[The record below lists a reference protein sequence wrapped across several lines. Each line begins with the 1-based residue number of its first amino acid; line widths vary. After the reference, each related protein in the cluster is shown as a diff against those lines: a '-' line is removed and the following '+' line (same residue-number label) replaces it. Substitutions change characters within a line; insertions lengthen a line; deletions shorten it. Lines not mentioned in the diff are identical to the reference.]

1 MLVERL
7 VPNGTLMRTLFVRGR
22 AGGESARTH
31 VSGMGEF
38 GEHLHAAGRR
48 DNGVSDNGAR
58 RRPGS
63 RRILVHDHCGH
74 PFQLQLSREL
84 ARRGYDVLHLYCG
97 SFVTGKGAVDDADE
111 ERLRIEA
118 LTLPNEFAK
127 YSPWMRLRQEREYG
141 LKLRARARSF
151 SPDIVLSANTPLL
164 VQKHLLAEARRLGS
178 RFVFWQQDALG
189 IGIKRVLERRYGRL
203 GTVAGNRF
211 VKFERSLLLKSDAVV
226 VISDGFLP
234 ALEELGVPSEKTY
247 VVENWAPIDELPA
260 RARDNGWSRNQ
271 HLVDRRVVLYSGTLG
286 LKHDPEVIV
295 QLAVALRDQH
305 DVEVVVVSEG
315 RGEEWLRRRREEEGL
330 TNLRL
335 LPFQPYAD
343 LPDVLGSAD
352 VLLALLEADAG
363 AFSVPSKVLSYLC
376 AGRPLLAAIPSDNLA
391 AHVIRRSGAGFVVEP
406 GDREALIA
414 DVVRVLNDPALREEL
429 GSRARQYAEENFD
442 IGVVADRFE
451 PILDP
456 HARVDY
462 REIADTKAR

>member
-1 MLVERL
+1 
-7 VPNGTLMRTLFVRGR
+7 
-22 AGGESARTH
+22 
-31 VSGMGEF
+31 MGEF

-48 DNGVSDNGAR
+48 DDGVPGNLAES
-58 RRPGS
+58 RPGA

-84 ARRGYDVLHLYCG
+84 ARRGHDVLHLYCG

-111 ERLRIEA
+111 EGLRVEA
-118 LTLPNEFAK
+118 VTLPSEFAK

-141 LKLRARARSF
+141 LKLRARARLF
-151 SPDIVLSANTPLL
+151 SPEIVLSANTPLL
-164 VQKHLLAEARRLGS
+164 VQKHLLAEAKRLGS

-189 IGIKRVLERRYGRL
+189 IGIKRVLERRYGWL
-203 GTVAGNRF
+203 GGVAGNRF
-211 VKFERSLLLKSDAVV
+211 VRFERSLLLKSDAVV
-226 VISDGFLP
+226 VISEGFLP
-234 ALEELGVPSEKTY
+234 ALEKLGVPSEKTY
-247 VVENWAPIDELPA
+247 VVENWAPLDELAP
-260 RARDNGWSRNQ
+260 RPRDNEWSRNQ
-271 HLVDRRVVLYSGTLG
+271 RLVGRRVVLYSGTLG

-295 QLAVALRDQH
+295 QLAVALRDQD
-305 DVEVVVVSEG
+305 DVEVVVVTEG
-315 RGEEWLRRRREEEGL
+315 RGEEWLRRRRDEEGL

-391 AHVIRRSGAGFVVEP
+391 AQVIRRSGAGFVVEP
-406 GDREALIA
+406 GDREALIGEA
-414 DVVRVLNDPALREEL
+414 VGMLGDSALREEL
-429 GSRARQYAEENFD
+429 GGRARQYAEENFD

-456 HARVDY
+456 LARAGS
-462 REIADTKAR
+462 RAIADTKAR